1 MIPEFLSSLASPPVP
16 PRPPPP
22 PPQAS
27 SPRTSPL
34 SPRADPCPRR
44 GQVSGDQYHP
54 SQQKILHGKKARHRR
69 SGSHGSSSITPRDS
83 PNRDRRSAGEPRL
96 CEVETQTELPP
107 TYPYFAPHPAD
118 TAMSGSDVEESP
130 LAGFCSR
137 SLAESI
143 TTPRYSA
150 STTSLNGNSVLDP
163 RVTPRSPCECLGCP
177 GNTREQDM
185 ENSNLQQ
192 EDYLDTLDRKVNE
205 IMNRDSSRR
214 SSYHDLGKDR
224 EGSGYGRKR
233 TMSDLNSNPSPYSPR
248 LGFAPAPEG
257 AIRFEDDDK
266 ASSSEEAVDS
276 SREDLSHAWSEDD
289 SDHYVLR
296 RRSLARR
303 PIRARNRQSVMS
315 IRSVGTVSS
324 GEEGEASEYPAS
336 SSQRSTLENRPPLA
350 GKEGLHSLQAGG
362 SSEEDDL
369 SQVDDDIFLF
379 SSSYLMP
386 SQVTIAAAR
395 DLGAGPGP

>member
-1 MIPEFLSSLASPPVP
+1 M
-16 PRPPPP
+16 RPLL
-22 PPQAS
+22 
-27 SPRTSPL
+27 R
-34 SPRADPCPRR
+34 
-44 GQVSGDQYHP
+44 
-54 SQQKILHGKKARHRR
+54 
-69 SGSHGSSSITPRDS
+69 
-83 PNRDRRSAGEPRL
+83 
-96 CEVETQTELPP
+96 
-107 TYPYFAPHPAD
+107 
-118 TAMSGSDVEESP
+118 
-130 LAGFCSR
+130 
-137 SLAESI
+137 
-143 TTPRYSA
+143 
-150 STTSLNGNSVLDP
+150 
-163 RVTPRSPCECLGCP
+163 
-177 GNTREQDM
+177 
-185 ENSNLQQ
+185 
-192 EDYLDTLDRKVNE
+192 
-205 IMNRDSSRR
+205 
-214 SSYHDLGKDR
+214 
-224 EGSGYGRKR
+224 
-233 TMSDLNSNPSPYSPR
+233 
-248 LGFAPAPEG
+248 G